1 MGRCLGQWIE
11 QWLVLNNGSA
21 FSINNSAIMCSC
33 SWHVSSCTPGKAR
46 RRGIFLSGSHPLAM
60 NCNPDRRREA
70 TQGRL
75 ANSQPAV
82 GLISSST
89 HFTLTLTRL
98 PHSFGS
104 AETSTFSPNTTVYH
118 DTKQPVS
125 ASSES
130 ITRAYIIHPP
140 QHVVGDH
147 LWANST
153 ADVAPPSCMLPAAS
167 TWPRQRTRPTTATD
181 SLRYPWA
188 APTPAT
194 LRPPLSTRTRTRGP
208 RAQTWR

>member
-1 MGRCLGQWIE
+1 MS
-11 QWLVLNNGSA
+11 V
-21 FSINNSAIMCSC
+21 
-33 SWHVSSCTPGKAR
+33 HVPQSKRT
-46 RRGIFLSGSHPLAM
+46 RGISLSGSHAPWLI

-75 ANSQPAV
+75 A
-82 GLISSST
+82 ISRSSA

-104 AETSTFSPNTTVYH
+104 AEHPLSLHQTSLYTTTRNIPSRH
-118 DTKQPVS
+118 QQQ
-125 ASSES
+125 ASRGLTPS
-130 ITRAYIIHPP
+130 IHPP
-140 QHVVGDH
+140 KHVAGDH

-167 TWPRQRTRPTTATD
+167 TWPRQRQRPTTATD
-181 SLRYPWA
+181 SLRYPW

-194 LRPPLSTRTRTRGP
+194 LRPPLSTRTRTRDP
-208 RAQTWR
+208 RALTWR

>member
-89 HFTLTLTRL
+89 HFTFTLTRL

-104 AETSTFSPNTTVYH
+104 AKHRLSLQTPLYTTTRNSPSRHHRKASRGLTLSTHPSTWSV
-118 DTKQPVS
+118 
-125 ASSES
+125 
-130 ITRAYIIHPP
+130 ITYGR
-140 QHVVGDH
+140 
-147 LWANST
+147 T
-153 ADVAPPSCMLPAAS
+153 APP
-167 TWPRQRTRPTTATD
+167 T
-181 SLRYPWA
+181 
-188 APTPAT
+188 
-194 LRPPLSTRTRTRGP
+194 
-208 RAQTWR
+208 